1 MQTSLDPTLLH
12 PETLTEVDRIL
23 RSCVHCGFCT
33 SGCPTYQLLGDESD
47 SPRGRIYL
55 MKQAFEGDASF
66 DAIAPHLDRCLT
78 CRNCETNCPSG
89 VDYSRLLDIT
99 KGLMFEQAKGSLW
112 RRLRY
117 AGVKWLLR
125 QRWLMRIGFGMGRAL
140 RSLPGLKNVGWLPFP
155 RSHALSRV

>member
-89 VDYSRLLDIT
+89 VDYSQLLDIT
-99 KGLMFEQAKGSLW
+99 KGLMFEQANGSLW

-117 AGVKWLLR
+117 ACVSGYFGSVGSCGLDLAWGVR
-125 QRWLMRIGFGMGRAL
+125 CAACRV
-140 RSLPGLKNVGWLPFP
+140 LKMSVGCH
-155 RSHALSRV
+155 SHDRMH